1 MTDSDRT
8 SPERHA
14 RELIQR
20 AAHRAA
26 AERVSSA
33 LSRMGEDDERDQ
45 ADGLL
50 HGTSIE
56 PSDVLSGDTG
66 PEPGES
72 PSSTVSEPDLVL
84 DSTLGLSSGALRRR
98 DGSSRSDPSRADA
111 VEMTSDFGPPAAGGL
126 ITTPAYRPT
135 QRPPAAVIQVFDDD
149 QERAEMVRVRRTPF
163 DIGRQEGDL
172 TIPHELQMSRRHAR
186 IERRQVAGQ
195 WHWYLRDLGSTN
207 GTFVRARRV
216 RLRDKD
222 EVLLGADL
230 VRFLQPGGPETATLV
245 KVAPGRY
252 EEKVTLKPGVH
263 WIGTSSSQCLPLLHG
278 SKFLDPKQLR
288 LEVDSEGQ
296 WRLFDCNSTNHVWV
310 RVEEVRLVDGCC
322 FQAGEQRFSFHL
334 P

>member
-14 RELIQR
+14 RDLIQR
-20 AAHRAA
+20 AANQIA

-33 LSRMGEDDERDQ
+33 LNRMEDDDERDR
-45 ADGLL
+45 AEGSLDGTSHEPSGLL
-50 HGTSIE
+50 
-56 PSDVLSGDTG
+56 SDDTG
-66 PEPGES
+66 PEGES
-72 PSSTVSEPDLVL
+72 PSATVSEQDLVL

-98 DGSSRSDPSRADA
+98 AAGGRSDPSQADKA
-111 VEMTSDFGPPAAGGL
+111 EMTSDFGPPAAGGL
-126 ITTPAYRPT
+126 ITTPAYRPS
-135 QRPPAAVIQVFDDD
+135 QRPPAALMQVFDDD
-149 QERAEMVRVRRTPF
+149 QDRGELVRIRRTPF

-172 TIPHELQMSRRHAR
+172 TVPHELQMSRRHAR
-186 IERRQVAGQ
+186 IDRRQVSGE

-263 WIGTSSSQCLPLLHG
+263 WIGTSSSQCLPLLQG
-278 SKFLDPKQLR
+278 SKFLDPKHLR
-288 LEVDSEGQ
+288 LEVDAQGQ
-296 WRLFDCNSTNHVWV
+296 WRLFDCGSTNHVWV